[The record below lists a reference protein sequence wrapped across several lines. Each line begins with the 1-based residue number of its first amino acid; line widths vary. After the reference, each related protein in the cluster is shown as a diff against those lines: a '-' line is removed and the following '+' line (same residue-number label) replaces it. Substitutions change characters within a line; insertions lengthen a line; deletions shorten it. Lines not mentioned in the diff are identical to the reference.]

1 MSLTLK
7 RFLLLSRCRLLQQYM
22 FLLLRALYRNCCYCG
37 PTCPSIWFLA
47 CPVCSPSTFFIP
59 SPAYCSCLCSNR
71 PLLNTLASNPFITP
85 EPVPRP
91 SLKRSRSSPTLSP
104 PLSSNTNPNLFAQS
118 LALLNLVISHK
129 TDLNTSYVPPFQ
141 LAFPSASQDSSILS
155 EDPPLLS

>member
-1 MSLTLK
+1 MVPHAPPSGSLHVMSVVPL
-7 RFLLLSRCRLLQQYM
+7 
-22 FLLLRALYRNCCYCG
+22 
-37 PTCPSIWFLA
+37 PSVSHPLPI
-47 CPVCSPSTFFIP
+47 VHV
-59 SPAYCSCLCSNR
+59 YVSNR

-129 TDLNTSYVPPFQ
+129 TDLNTSSVPPFQ
-141 LAFPSASQDSSILS
+141 LAFPFASQDSSILS

>member
-1 MSLTLK
+1 MVPHAPPSGSLHVMSVVPL
-7 RFLLLSRCRLLQQYM
+7 
-22 FLLLRALYRNCCYCG
+22 
-37 PTCPSIWFLA
+37 PSVSHPLPI
-47 CPVCSPSTFFIP
+47 VHV
-59 SPAYCSCLCSNR
+59 YVSNR

-129 TDLNTSYVPPFQ
+129 TDLKTSSVPPFQ